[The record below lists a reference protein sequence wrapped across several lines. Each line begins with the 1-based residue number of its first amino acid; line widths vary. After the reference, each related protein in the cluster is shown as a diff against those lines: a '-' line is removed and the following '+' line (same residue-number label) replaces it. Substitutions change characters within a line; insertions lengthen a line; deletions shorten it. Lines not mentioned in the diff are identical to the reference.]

1 MDWFLYDRDLCY
13 EKVKGIW
20 EWTVNLKILKYIMLH
35 CKKYR
40 NFTWIP
46 GMEILRKGTVS
57 A

>member
-20 EWTVNLKILKYIMLH
+20 EWTVDLKILKYIMLH
-35 CKKYR
+35 REKYR
-40 NFTWIP
+40 NFTWFP